1 MNPRESRTAIPV
13 SNFKINIMRKLLWA
27 IMAIVFNSLLFSCST
42 DPIAATDSLYDVRAT
57 EGDDHDPP
65 IPPPE
70 DIPDA

>member
-1 MNPRESRTAIPV
+1 
-13 SNFKINIMRKLLWA
+13 MRKLLWA